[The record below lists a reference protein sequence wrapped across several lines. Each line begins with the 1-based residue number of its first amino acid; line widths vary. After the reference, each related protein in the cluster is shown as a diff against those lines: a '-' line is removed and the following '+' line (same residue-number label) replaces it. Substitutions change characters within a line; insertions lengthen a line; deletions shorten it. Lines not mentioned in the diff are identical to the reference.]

1 MAKPLMVTISHDL
14 GKEEVKRRLRGGL
27 TQIRGQLASHVAS
40 VEDEWTNDDTLA
52 FRVRALAQTVTGRIE
67 VLEEVVRVE
76 VLLPGMLSW
85 VGSVLG
91 GRIRQQ
97 ATLLLEKK

>member
-1 MAKPLMVTISHDL
+1 MAKPLTVTISHDL

-27 TQIRGQLASHVAS
+27 SQIWGQLASHVAS

-52 FRVRALAQTVTGRIE
+52 FRVRALGQTVTGRIE
-67 VLEEVVRVE
+67 VLQDVVRIE

-85 VGSVLG
+85 LGSVLSG
-91 GRIRQQ
+91 QIRQQ